1 MFLLA
6 VWHTLTTLIL
16 LSRFQILKLKTMVR
30 STPGTSL
37 VTAPSMLPPMTS
49 QAEVSIERA
58 LTMNVVVVVLLP
70 R

>member
-16 LSRFQILKLKTMVR
+16 LSRFQILKLKTMAR
-30 STPGTSL
+30 STLGTSS
-37 VTAPSMLPPMTS
+37 VTAPSMLPLMTS
-49 QAEVSIERA
+49 RVEVSIERA